1 MKVRRETWTGNDDLV
16 EIDNVSFDA
25 TDILGSV
32 KTDSLPAPS
41 DLDNYGDWIFET
53 AIDAGLAD
61 PYDGP
66 YTVLDTP
73 DYELYYENRKKGII
87 DPDISHYKHRI
98 TELTLK
104 NNENRLKELKES
116 IAKLESEIAD
126 EKKELGY
133 E

>member
-1 MKVRRETWTGNDDLV
+1 MKVRREAWTGNDDLV
-16 EIDNVSFDA
+16 EIDTVSFDA

-32 KTDSLPAPS
+32 KTDALPAPS

-53 AIDAGLAD
+53 AIDAGLTD

-73 DYELYYENRKKGII
+73 DYERYYENRKKGII
-87 DPDISHYKHRI
+87 DPDISHYKRRI

-104 NNENRLKELKES
+104 NNESRLKELKAN